1 MMPELPKRPWSVVAQ
16 DLYIHDGNNY
26 LLTVDAFSGYWEVD
40 EMTQMTAEAV
50 VHKTKQHFAR
60 FGIPDRVYTDNG
72 PQFGCAEYKTFASNW
87 KFEHYTSSPYHAHS
101 NGLVEAAVKNAKTL
115 QKKAARANRDQCLSF
130 LDYINTPTEGMDSSP
145 VQRLM
150 SKRTKTTLPISQ
162 HLLDPEIQSDVR
174 TNLMRKRQKAKKYF
188 DRSSKNLPE
197 LDIGQPIRTM
207 PSLKNTTKIWR
218 KGTCVDKVA
227 PRSYIVEADGSRY

>member
-60 FGIPDRVYTDNG
+60 FGIPDRVVHKTKQHFARFGIPDRVYTDNG
-72 PQFGCAEYKTFASNW
+72 LQFGCAEYKTFASNW
-87 KFEHYTSSPYHAHS
+87 KFEHCTSSPYHAQS
-101 NGLVEAAVKNAKTL
+101 NGLVEAAVKNTKTL
-115 QKKAARANRDQCLSF
+115 QKKKMARANQDQWLRF
-130 LDYINTPTEGMDSSP
+130 LDYRNTPTEGMNSSP

-150 SKRTKTTLPISQ
+150 SKRIKTMLPISQ
-162 HLLDPEIQSDVR
+162 HLLESEIQSDV
-174 TNLMRKRQKAKKYF
+174 
-188 DRSSKNLPE
+188 
-197 LDIGQPIRTM
+197 
-207 PSLKNTTKIWR
+207 
-218 KGTCVDKVA
+218 
-227 PRSYIVEADGSRY
+227 